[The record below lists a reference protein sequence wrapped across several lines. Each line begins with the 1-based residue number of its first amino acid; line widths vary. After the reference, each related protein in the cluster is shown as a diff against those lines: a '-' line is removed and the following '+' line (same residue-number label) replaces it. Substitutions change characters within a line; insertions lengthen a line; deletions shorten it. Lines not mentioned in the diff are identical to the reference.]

1 MTRAAKHPTAGALTR
16 IVNFERCLMNKFG
29 LFVASLVSLLVGIAD
44 AKDYKAGAIEI
55 DSPWSRAIP
64 KGASVAAGYMTIK
77 NTGTAVD
84 RLVSASTPVAGKVEI
99 HQMTME
105 NGVMKMRPVAGG
117 LEIAPGATVELK
129 PESFHLMIMNVK
141 QPIEKG
147 KPFGATLT
155 FEKAGTVD
163 VEFAVEGIGAVSPSE
178 NGMPGMPNM
187 HH

>member
-1 MTRAAKHPTAGALTR
+1 
-16 IVNFERCLMNKFG
+16 MNKFG
-29 LFVASLVSLLVGIAD
+29 LFAATLVSLVFGVAD

-84 RLVSASTPVAGKVEI
+84 RLVSVSTPVAGKIEI

-141 QPIEKG
+141 TPIEKG
-147 KPFGATLT
+147 KPFAATLT
-155 FEKAGTVD
+155 FEKAGTVEVD
-163 VEFAVEGIGAVSPSE
+163 FAVEGVGAKSPAA
-178 NGMPGMPNM
+178 NGMQSMPHM